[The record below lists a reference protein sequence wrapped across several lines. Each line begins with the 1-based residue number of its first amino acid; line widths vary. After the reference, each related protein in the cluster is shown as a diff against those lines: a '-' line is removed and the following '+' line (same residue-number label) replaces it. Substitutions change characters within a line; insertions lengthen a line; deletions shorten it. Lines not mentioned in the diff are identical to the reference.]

1 MPSQQYKP
9 KNGAEAPFFHPDARE
24 IETGRLLLRPFS
36 EGDLGA
42 LFEIFSDE
50 EVNRFLP
57 WFPLKTAEEARVFYN
72 ERFAPGAEGL
82 GYAVCLKADNVPI
95 GYVTVSA
102 SASRDLGYGL
112 RREFQRRGIATE
124 AAAAVIGRLRRLGVP
139 YVTATHDVNNPRS
152 GAVMRR
158 LGMKYLYSY
167 EEFWQPKGF
176 PVVFRLYQLN
186 LDGDKDRAYMEY
198 WDNSAVHFIESPGAE
213 G

>member
-1 MPSQQYKP
+1 MYVAYVVMGIGS
-9 KNGAEAPFFHPDARE
+9 A
-24 IETGRLLLRPFS
+24 
-36 EGDLGA
+36 LGGMVI
-42 LFEIFSDE
+42 LSGIP
-50 EVNRFLP
+50 NN
-57 WFPLKTAEEARVFYN
+57 WFNK
-72 ERFAPGAEGL
+72 
-82 GYAVCLKADNVPI
+82 
-95 GYVTVSA
+95 
-102 SASRDLGYGL
+102 
-112 RREFQRRGIATE
+112 RRGIATE